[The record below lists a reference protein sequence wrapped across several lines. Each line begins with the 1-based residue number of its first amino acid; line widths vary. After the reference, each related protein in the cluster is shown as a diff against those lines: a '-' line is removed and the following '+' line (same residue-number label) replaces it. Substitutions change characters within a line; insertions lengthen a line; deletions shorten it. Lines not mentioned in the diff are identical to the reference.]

1 MYDKSFLQSYALRI
15 KSNKACLLDFVWK
28 WSLQPL
34 ILFFITQNSFIHLI
48 LQGEELAFS
57 LLGLVPKSF
66 SGFAID
72 RRILRQDFDGAK
84 QS

>member
-1 MYDKSFLQSYALRI
+1 MAH
-15 KSNKACLLDFVWK
+15 LLDFEWK
-28 WSLQPL
+28 WSVQPL
-34 ILFFITQNSFIHLI
+34 ILFFITQNSFLHLI
-48 LQGEELAFS
+48 LEGEELVFS

>member
-1 MYDKSFLQSYALRI
+1 MFNISTRFCI
-15 KSNKACLLDFVWK
+15 KIKLTNLD
-28 WSLQPL
+28 
-34 ILFFITQNSFIHLI
+34 LFFITQNSFIHVI
-48 LQGEELAFS
+48 LQGEELVFS

>member
-1 MYDKSFLQSYALRI
+1 MAH
-15 KSNKACLLDFVWK
+15 LLDFESKLSV
-28 WSLQPL
+28 QPL
-34 ILFFITQNSFIHLI
+34 ILFFITQNSFLHLI
-48 LQGEELAFS
+48 LEGEELVFS